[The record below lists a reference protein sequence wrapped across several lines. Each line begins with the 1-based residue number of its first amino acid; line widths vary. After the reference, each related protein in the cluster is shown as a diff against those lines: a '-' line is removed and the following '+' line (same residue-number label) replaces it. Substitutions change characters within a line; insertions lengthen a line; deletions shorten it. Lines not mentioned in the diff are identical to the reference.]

1 MPQSQALRQIKDRKT
16 RQLGGFL
23 CSVALELQSSRGR
36 RDSVCSESERAAP
49 AISGNRNRKTILHG
63 AELGHRL
70 VVDFK
75 VGVNVLNVVV
85 VFKRR
90 HQFED

>member
-1 MPQSQALRQIKDRKT
+1 MFSRAWAQLILKSQKFGL
-16 RQLGGFL
+16 
-23 CSVALELQSSRGR
+23 LQKRARG
-36 RDSVCSESERAAP
+36 S
-49 AISGNRNRKTILHG
+49 AISGNRNRETILNG
-63 AELGHRL
+63 AELGHGL